1 VNSCQEL
8 PIGARLLIVLT
19 GSLGDVARGLVVP
32 TLLKDA
38 RPDLHITWL
47 VEERWKEIVQL
58 CPAVDESL
66 VYHRRNKRWGID
78 RLIRDLHAAPSFHW
92 ALDLQRHFKS
102 GVFTRLSGASRRVG
116 FARKDAKEGNWLFQT
131 EHIGECDMK
140 RSKVYHYKAFV
151 EHVLGETPEE
161 RTPRFEIAVESA
173 RDVLKRGLLER
184 NLEAKEF
191 FQELVRDECRLIV
204 LALGSSW
211 ESKDWPPSGYAELI
225 RHLLVHKDLRV
236 ALVGDSSQVPLGDKL
251 QSISGKTVINL
262 AGMTNLTE
270 LVGILS
276 LSAVSA
282 GPDTGVG
289 HLASLIGTP
298 YVSLFGPTD
307 PARVAPFGSEEL
319 VLTSYVPCRP
329 CGRRVCPGLKNAC
342 MRLIAPEDVATAVL
356 GAMRGELAS

>member
-1 VNSCQEL
+1 MSSGQEL

-19 GSLGDVARGLVVP
+19 GSLGDVARGVVVP

-58 CPAVDESL
+58 CPAVDEPL
-66 VYHRRNKRWGID
+66 VYHRRDKRWGID
-78 RLIRDLHAAPSFHW
+78 RLIRDLRAAPSFHC
-92 ALDLQRHFKS
+92 ALDLQRHLKS
-102 GVFTRLSGASRRVG
+102 GIFTRMSWASRRIG
-116 FARKDAKEGNWLFQT
+116 FARKNAKEGNWIFQT
-131 EHIGECDMK
+131 EHISECDLK
-140 RSKVYHYKAFV
+140 RSKVFHYKAFV
-151 EHVLGETPEE
+151 EHVLGEAAEH
-161 RTPRFEIAVESA
+161 RSARFEIAIDRAQEAVEGGLLA
-173 RDVLKRGLLER
+173 RDRAVKD
-184 NLEAKEF
+184 F
-191 FQELVRDECRLIV
+191 FQEIVSNSHSLIV

-225 RHLLVHKDLRV
+225 RQLSSQEDLRI
-236 ALVGDSSQVPLGDKL
+236 ALVGDSRQASLGSKL
-251 QSISGKTVINL
+251 QSIGGERVVNL
-262 AGMTNLTE
+262 AGVTNLTE

-276 LSAVSA
+276 LSAASA

-289 HLASLIGTP
+289 HLASLVGTP

-342 MRLIAPEDVATAVL
+342 MRLIAPGDVATAVL
-356 GAMRGELAS
+356 GAVRGELAS